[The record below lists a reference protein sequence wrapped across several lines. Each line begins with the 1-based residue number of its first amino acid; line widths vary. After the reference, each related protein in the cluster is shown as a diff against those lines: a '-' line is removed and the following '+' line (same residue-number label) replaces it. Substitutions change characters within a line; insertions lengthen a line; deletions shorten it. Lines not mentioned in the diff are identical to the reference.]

1 MPLPQAQSRIPE
13 SIADLSV
20 VLTDYVENQAEEGEP
35 EAFHTAHFE
44 VQVKYTNGEIKLIQG
59 DLLPHLDVSQKSS
72 LLQFMQ
78 FLRVKAEQEILP

>member
-1 MPLPQAQSRIPE
+1 MPLPQAITRIPE

-20 VLTDYVENQAEEGEP
+20 VLTDYVADGDQEARQEGR
-35 EAFHTAHFE
+35 FE

-72 LLQFMQ
+72 LSQFMQ
-78 FLRVKAEQEILP
+78 FLRIKAEQEILP